1 MAFAENLIVLRYRFA
16 ENLTIYSNLLDLT
29 TCYIIILQKYLVFRK
44 QILWYSI
51 THKDDVCKILVAVA
65 LLETYTNCFHA
76 NILQLTTRLAA
87 DLLQV
92 EFELFEID
100 FLLSL
105 LYIRI
110 VIFIA
115 DASWGN
121 YSIFCINICE
131 DE

>member
-65 LLETYTNCFHA
+65 LLETCTNCFHA